1 LSRAKFGEYVGGHVV
16 VSRYVLKLNPLE
28 VSFDFADLST
38 VGIHGIFDVAP
49 LFVDL
54 FNDDL

>member
-1 LSRAKFGEYVGGHVV
+1 
-16 VSRYVLKLNPLE
+16 LKLNPLE